1 VTHSLASQMRDLW
14 KIRESIAESMTRKG
28 AVYKYDLSAPHHRMY
43 EIVNDLKKRVHAIP
57 EYQSIDIIGY
67 GHLGDGMAT
76 ELKHTELVSVTLT
89 LKPCLS
95 AGNIHVNVL
104 APTYTDKFM
113 SVLEPYVYEWIG
125 MVHYLSVRRIAR

>member
-1 VTHSLASQMRDLW
+1 MRDLW

-89 LKPCLS
+89 LETVLIGRQHSRQCL
-95 AGNIHVNVL
+95 GTNV
-104 APTYTDKFM
+104 YRQ
-113 SVLEPYVYEWIG
+113 VYECPG
-125 MVHYLSVRRIAR
+125 AVRL